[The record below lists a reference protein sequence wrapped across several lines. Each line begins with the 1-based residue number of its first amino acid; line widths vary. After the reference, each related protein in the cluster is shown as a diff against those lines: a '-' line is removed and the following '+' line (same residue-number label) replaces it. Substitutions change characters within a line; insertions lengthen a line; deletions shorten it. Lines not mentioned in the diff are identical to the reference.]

1 MRGYVPDYD
10 VITPDSLEEALSLLA
25 SKPEFYR
32 PLAGGTDLMV
42 VLNSGHQQDKN
53 FLSLHKFD
61 ELRGIHVTDDEVEI
75 RALSTY
81 TDVRYHPVLKEE
93 FPMLC
98 QAAAESGAGAIQNR
112 GTIGGNIG
120 NGSPAA
126 DTPPALAA
134 YDATIDLISKDG
146 VRSVPFREFQTGYK
160 QMDLKPEELIQGVR
174 LKRKSGRIH
183 NYRKVG
189 TRKAQ
194 AISKVCFAGSVTL
207 EDGKISEA
215 GVAFGSVAPAVAQC
229 VTLEKKLIGLTL
241 AEAAALPESEVKEL
255 AGESIAP
262 IDDVRSTGEFR
273 RKVALNLAADFV
285 KNLEKLNV

>member
-1 MRGYVPDYD
+1 MRAYVPDYD
-10 VITPDSLEEALSLLA
+10 VVTPDSLKEALELMA
-25 SKPEFYR
+25 SKPDFYR

-42 VLNSGHQQDKN
+42 VFNAGHQQFKN

-61 ELRGIHVTDDEVEI
+61 ELRGINVSDDEVEVK
-75 RALSTY
+75 ALATY
-81 TDVRYHPVLKEE
+81 TDVRYHPVLIEE

-134 YDATIDLISKDG
+134 YDATIDLVSKDG
-146 VRSVPFREFQTGYK
+146 VRSVRFRDFQTGYK
-160 QMDLKPEELIQGVR
+160 QMDLKPGELIQGVR
-174 LKRKSGRIH
+174 LKRKKGRLH
-183 NYRKVG
+183 SYRKVG

-194 AISKVCFAGSVTL
+194 AISKVCFAGTVTV
-207 EDGKISEA
+207 EAGKIVEA
-215 GVAFGSVAPAVAQC
+215 GIAFGAVAPVVAC
-229 VTLEKKLIGLTL
+229 CEALEKKLLGLS
-241 AEAAALPESEVKEL
+241 LPEASALSDSEVREL
-255 AGESIAP
+255 VGGSISP

>member
-1 MRGYVPDYD
+1 MRAYVPDYD
-10 VITPDSLEEALSLLA
+10 VITPDSLKEALSLLA
-25 SKPEFYR
+25 GKPDYYR

-42 VLNSGHQQDKN
+42 VYNAGHQQYKN
-53 FLSLHKFD
+53 FLSLHTFD

-81 TDVRYHPVLKEE
+81 TDVRYHQVLKEE

-134 YDATIDLISKDG
+134 YGATIDLISEDG
-146 VRSVPFREFQTGYK
+146 IRSVPFRDFQTGYK
-160 QMDLKPEELIQGVR
+160 QMDLKPNELIHGVR
-174 LKRKSGRIH
+174 LARKKGRLH

-194 AISKVCFAGSVTL
+194 AISKVCFAGSVTV
-207 EDGKISEA
+207 EDDKIAQA
-215 GVAFGSVAPAVAQC
+215 GIAFGSVAATVACCKDLEQKLLGM
-229 VTLEKKLIGLTL
+229 TLS
-241 AEAAALPESEVKEL
+241 EAAALPEAEIKEL
-255 AGESIAP
+255 VKASISP
-262 IDDVRSTGEFR
+262 IDDVRSSGEYR

-285 KNLEKLNV
+285 KNLENQNV

>member
-1 MRGYVPDYD
+1 MRAYVPDYD
-10 VITPDSLEEALSLLA
+10 VVTPDTLAEALELMA
-25 SKPEFYR
+25 SKPDHYR

-42 VLNSGHQQDKN
+42 VFNGGHQQYKN

-61 ELRGIHVTDDEVEI
+61 ELRGINVSDDEVEI
-75 RALSTY
+75 RALATY
-81 TDVRYHPVLKEE
+81 TDVRYHPILQKE

-98 QAAAESGAGAIQNR
+98 QASAESGAGAIQNR

-134 YDATIDLISKDG
+134 YGAEIDLVSKNG
-146 VRSVPFREFQTGYK
+146 VRTVAFRDFQTGYK

-174 LKRKSGRIH
+174 LKRKPGRLH
-183 NYRKVG
+183 HYRKVG

-194 AISKVCFAGSVTL
+194 PISKVCFAGTVTVA
-207 EDGKISEA
+207 DGKIAEV
-215 GVAFGSVAPAVAQC
+215 GVTYGSVAAAVACC
-229 VTLEKKLIGLTL
+229 VPLEERLQGLTL
-241 AEAAALPESEVKEL
+241 AQAAALPADEIREL
-255 AGESIAP
+255 AGQSIAP
-262 IDDVRSTGEFR
+262 IDDIRSTGEYR
-273 RKVALNLAADFV
+273 LTVAKNLAVDFV